1 MVSSQLWMEIKVNF
15 FKIGGD
21 VSDGEWEEFYTE
33 FITPF
38 VACDVDLS
46 YMISTVELTACFTTV
61 LTSKIL
67 ELAGSFTGK
76 EADVLKYMDIEAAG
90 GLTLYD
96 YIFLRKVVSAM
107 KTCADAGYF
116 SPNRLYCGLSIT
128 SPRSPA
134 ITSAVEKEV
143 FNAAIVLTDGFYYG

>member
-21 VSDGEWEEFYTE
+21 VSDGEWDAFFTE

-38 VACDVDLS
+38 VACDADLD
-46 YMISTVELTACFTTV
+46 YLMSTAELTACFTTV
-61 LTSKIL
+61 ETSKIL
-67 ELAGSFTGK
+67 ELKGSFTGK
-76 EADVLKYMDIEAAG
+76 EAEVFKFMDIEAAG

-128 SPRSPA
+128 TPRSPA
-134 ITSAVEKEV
+134 ITSATEK
-143 FNAAIVLTDGFYYG
+143 